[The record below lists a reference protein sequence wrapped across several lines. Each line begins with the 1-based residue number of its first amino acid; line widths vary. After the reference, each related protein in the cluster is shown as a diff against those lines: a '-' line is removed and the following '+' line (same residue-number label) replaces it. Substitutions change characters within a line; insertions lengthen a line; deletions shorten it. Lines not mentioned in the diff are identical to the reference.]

1 MKEKIK
7 NTALAVIPYAV
18 AFVLNLALYGA
29 GLYVALYKSFPHG
42 RVFLGIA
49 LGLLGGCMLIST
61 VGKALYRHRFD
72 GMAEDELLQYILSN
86 TKKLREAFDRA
97 EKALLRLKN
106 DVIIYIV
113 FIAILTLAVPFFYG
127 ASDFS
132 FESSRIALMFCS
144 MYIQADLIYV
154 LIGVLTAKPDF
165 SEYESE
171 KDFPLLYAVAH
182 RAADAVG
189 VHGDIRFFLT
199 DDCNAGIQRFGKIFS
214 VELGVPLL
222 AVLTEEELYQVFL
235 HEFAHMQDE
244 HIRAK
249 RSAQILSDILEMSGA
264 STHGFA
270 NMLLFALPSAVFNF
284 DLAIFEAAVSLLHE
298 EKADAQIEKTGDA
311 FSGSSGLAKIAMYE
325 LYLFEK
331 NILYPQPFFENPQ
344 TPTDACTKDCM
355 QFRGAIEKRKD
366 FWLILLFQELP
377 PRLSTHPTFGQ
388 RWEALGK
395 PQFSVALPEEN
406 TLYFKEVLKAAKKTD
421 DTLYALNKDEYAEMR
436 KEEYLDPLATVQA
449 YEQEKKE
456 LSAEESR
463 PIIEAYM
470 QLNRFDEMQE
480 ICESVISRAK
490 NETEAAHAYF
500 ALGGIL
506 LLHYDKRGAQYI
518 QKAIAANQ
526 NYAQTGFDL
535 LGPFYARMGMKQELQ
550 EYRKQVDAFL
560 HHTQEREAI
569 SELRAKDNLHP
580 VELTDSR
587 RAQIAYIAALGGEAL
602 EKIYL
607 VRKEISDSAYTYA
620 YILRYVDNT
629 DETERDKIETAVFNY
644 LDTEEDQYS
653 LFAYD
658 KGFERI
664 FKAVGNCCV
673 YEK

>member
-1 MKEKIK
+1 MKTKIK
-7 NTALAVIPYAV
+7 TTLISAFPYIA
-18 AFVLNLALYGA
+18 AIILNIAMYSA
-29 GLYVALYKSFPHG
+29 GLFVFVNKSFPYG
-42 RVFLGIA
+42 RVFLWIS
-49 LGLLGGCMLIST
+49 LGLLGGCMLISFI
-61 VGKALYRHRFD
+61 GKKIHLRRFN
-72 GMAEDELLQYILSN
+72 GMAGDEKLQYILSH

-106 DVIIYIV
+106 AFIVYIV

-132 FESSRIALMFCS
+132 FESSHLALMLCS

-165 SEYESE
+165 SQYESE

-284 DLAIFEAAVSLLHE
+284 DLAIFEAASSLLHE

-325 LYLFEK
+325 LYQFEK
-331 NILYPQPFFENPQ
+331 SVLYPQPFFESPQ
-344 TPTDACTKDCM
+344 TPTDACTKGCM

-366 FWLILLFQELP
+366 FWLTLLFQELP
-377 PRLSTHPTFGQ
+377 PRLSTHPTFRQ

-395 PQFSVALPEEN
+395 PQFSVDLPQEN
-406 TLYFKEVLKAAKKTD
+406 TPYFTEVLKAAKKTD

-490 NETEAAHAYF
+490 NDTEAAHAYF
-500 ALGGIL
+500 ALGAVL
-506 LLHYDKRGAQYI
+506 LMRYDKRGAQYI

-526 NYAQTGFDL
+526 NYAETGFDFI
-535 LGPFYARMGMKQELQ
+535 GPFYARMGMDQELQ
-550 EYRKQVDAFL
+550 EYRKQVEAFL
-560 HHTQEREAI
+560 HNLEEREAI
-569 SELRAKDNLHP
+569 SELKVKDNLHP

-587 RAQIAYIAALGGEAL
+587 RAQIAYIAELGGEVL

-607 VRKEISDSAYTYA
+607 VRKEISDSTYTYA
-620 YILRYVDNT
+620 YILRFSENT

-644 LDTEEDQYS
+644 LDTEDDQYS
-653 LFAYD
+653 LFTYD
-658 KGFERI
+658 NGYERI
-664 FKAVGNCCV
+664 FKTVGNCCV